1 MTDSVIAVLDIDGTL
16 IDSDFQHALA
26 GYRDPRPVGETRP
39 GRRLIGVGGVQLL
52 TAARGREPERR
63 AADRAW
69 DEHGRGVHAPLEERA
84 MAPLPGARAPLVAV
98 EEPGHRPVPAGT
110 GRHRHAERSPHEL
123 DARARDVADD
133 WTTSAHAE
141 TSRTAP
147 DPLRVAPKRS
157 GAPPDPSSA
166 TVGGS
171 TENVDAA
178 RGAGMPAAAVRSVD
192 CGDDEFDKA
201 GALAVHHTPGDLAKA
216 RDDAPLA

>member
-52 TAARGREPERR
+52 TAARGREPECR
-63 AADRAW
+63 AGDRAR
-69 DEHGRGVHAPLEERA
+69 DEHGRDVHAPLEERA

-98 EEPGHRPVPAGT
+98 EEPGHRPVPAGS
-110 GRHRHAERSPHEL
+110 GRHRHGERSPHEL
-123 DARARDVADD
+123 DARDVADD

-141 TSRTAP
+141 TSRPAP

-157 GAPPDPSSA
+157 GPPPDLSSA
-166 TVGGS
+166 TVGDC
-171 TENVDAA
+171 TENLDAA

-192 CGDDEFDKA
+192 CGDDGFHKA
-201 GALAVHHTPGDLAKA
+201 GAIAVHHTPGDLAKA